1 MVKLRMQRLGKKK
14 APLYRIVAV
23 DIRVKRDGKFI
34 EILGQYDPK
43 QPPPLFQINEERI
56 LHWLKMGARPT
67 DTVRAF
73 LRRTGLWL
81 RWTLTRQGKE
91 TEMIEK
97 ILERWKTQVAE
108 RHIRESDRKLRRKKN
123 KKQAAESAA
132 PAAEA
137 QPQAAATTP

>member
-1 MVKLRMQRLGKKK
+1 MQRLGKKK

-43 QPPPLFQINEERI
+43 QHPPLFQTKEDRI

-67 DTVRAF
+67 DTVRAL
-73 LRRTGLWL
+73 LRRTGFWL
-81 RWTLTRQGKE
+81 RWTLERQGKDAE
-91 TEMIEK
+91 TIEK
-97 ILERWKTQVAE
+97 VLERWKAQVAD

-137 QPQAAATTP
+137 QPQAAAPTS